1 MSTVALKD
9 FKLLESYTKAVERKL
24 IKELWDMV
32 YKPMFKIVKMKA
44 LNSSDII
51 LDAIKSNKIYYDG
64 NGFKAV
70 KKFSNRVSKKL
81 IELGAIYNRYEKKYI
96 ISLEKLPD
104 YMALEIT
111 ESIKRANEQLKQLNE
126 YLQYVEMNTNQ
137 IVEEMIFDSEVGDIL
152 DDTQKKLN
160 INVLELDLPME
171 ERKSILKN
179 VNSRFKLSEKEIE
192 KNYTANLQHYTK
204 KWLIEKVPEFREK
217 IQKAVLEGA
226 REDEVKNILIKEYGI
241 MERKA
246 KFLAQNETS
255 IMIAQLKKAE
265 YSSMGFKEFVW
276 NTILDSKER
285 PDHRKLNGKICR
297 FDNPPVIDERTGQRG
312 LPGET
317 YNCRCGLT
325 PIRRDSLFFDKAD
338 INRLQE
344 MSNYADVMEFVP

>member
-1 MSTVALKD
+1 MSTIALKD
-9 FKLLESYTKAVERKL
+9 FKLLESYTKAIERKL

-44 LNSSDII
+44 ANSSDII
-51 LDAIKSNKIYYDG
+51 LDAIKSNKIYYDK

-81 IELGAIYNRYEKKYI
+81 IELGAVYNRYEKKYI

-104 YMALEIT
+104 YLALEIT
-111 ESIKRANEQLKQLNE
+111 ESIKRADEQLKQINE
-126 YLQYVEMNTNQ
+126 FLQYIEMNTNQ
-137 IVEEMIFDSEVGDIL
+137 IVEEIIFNDEVADIL

-160 INVLELDLPME
+160 INVLELDLPMD

-192 KNYTANLQHYTK
+192 ENYTANIQKYTK
-204 KWLIEKVPEFREK
+204 KWLIEKIPEFRQK
-217 IQKAVLEGA
+217 IQKAVLEGT
-226 REDEVKNILIKEYGI
+226 REDEVKNLLINEYGI

-265 YSSMGFKEFVW
+265 YNSMGFKEFVW

-285 PDHRKLNGKICR
+285 PEHRKLNGKIFR

-338 INRLQE
+338 IQRLQE
-344 MSNYADVMEFVP
+344 MSNYQDVMKFVP